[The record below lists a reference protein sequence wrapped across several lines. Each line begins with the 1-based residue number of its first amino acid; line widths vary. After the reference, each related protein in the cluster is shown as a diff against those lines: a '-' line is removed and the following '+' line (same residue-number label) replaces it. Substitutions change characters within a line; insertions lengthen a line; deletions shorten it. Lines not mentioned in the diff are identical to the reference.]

1 MKILKFSFEGFRGF
15 KKRTTINLNPDV
27 NVFVG
32 INGAGKSTILDLI
45 GGMLSYFISR
55 VSSDRTYQNYFDEDD
70 INDES
75 ETFNSEVSV
84 EFEEQTQPLGWS
96 VEYGEKRTT
105 SGRLVP
111 KNYDVSNTALSQI
124 RERVRRNK
132 EYTLPVIAFY
142 HAHRMMKGAKKAKT
156 GRQAK
161 DRVDILF
168 EEAIKQEISSFES
181 FESWFLSEKNYE
193 NQVRLKQEN
202 SFRSR
207 ALEVVE
213 EAIELFFNAMG
224 SNRIT
229 YSHLD
234 LFYDD
239 SPEVTRWNAV
249 RDPELS
255 LKKNGKVIKLNK
267 MSDGEKMVLVIVC
280 DIARRL
286 SIANPTE
293 RGRGILAGGGVVI
306 IDEVELHLHPAWQ
319 RNIISALTKVFP
331 NIQFIFSTHS
341 PQVLSGVKQRRTFG
355 IVDYKVHEIP
365 SLTKGRDSNSILW
378 EIYAIPE
385 RPEEDKANFSEFY
398 TLLEEDR
405 PDQKKIKELL
415 QKLIK
420 TYGDNDSKVLKAKL
434 HFEME
439 FGVQ

>member
-1 MKILKFSFEGFRGF
+1 MKIKKFIFNGFRGF
-15 KKRTTINLNPDV
+15 KNNTTIELNPDV

-32 INGAGKSTILDLI
+32 INGAGKSTVLDLI

-55 VSSDRTYQNYFDEDD
+55 VSSDRTYHNYFDEDD

-75 ETFNSEVSV
+75 ATFNTNISV
-84 EFEEQTQPLGWS
+84 EFEEQLLEWS
-96 VEYGEKRTT
+96 VEYGEKRTN
-105 SGRLVP
+105 SGRLLP
-111 KNYDVSNTALSQI
+111 KNHDVSNTELSSI
-124 RERVRRNK
+124 RGRVRRDN

-142 HAHRMMKGAKKAKT
+142 HAHRMMKGVQRAKT

-161 DRVDILF
+161 DMVDVLY

-193 NQVRLKQEN
+193 NQVRLKKQN

-213 EAIELFFNAMG
+213 KAIELFFNEIG
-224 SNRIT
+224 DKQTN

-239 SPEVTRWNAV
+239 SPEVTRWNVV

-255 LKKNGKVIKLNK
+255 LKKNGKLIKLNK

-286 SIANPTE
+286 SIANPKE
-293 RGRGILAGGGVVI
+293 SGQGILEGNGIVI

-319 RNIISALTKVFP
+319 RKIVSALSSVFP

-341 PQVLSGVKQRRTFG
+341 PQVLSGVLENRIFG
-355 IVDYKVHEIP
+355 IDDFNIFNIT

-378 EIYAIPE
+378 DVYGVPE
-385 RPEEDKANFSEFY
+385 RPKEDAAKFSDFY
-398 TLLEEDR
+398 SALEDETPNQDT
-405 PDQKKIKELL
+405 IKSILTQLTEV
-415 QKLIK
+415 
-420 TYGDNDSKVLKAKL
+420 YGESDSEVLKAKL

-439 FGVQ
+439 FGLE